1 MDIDS
6 EMIDGAIVAMRRT
19 KEIELSHGS
28 KHCKEL
34 VTYPI
39 LGMQTVHSKHLVEEH
54 SCSVHIFVDSPTG
67 DL

>member
-1 MDIDS
+1 M
-6 EMIDGAIVAMRRT
+6 AMRRT